1 MHSSQDQ
8 TLLCGLQADTGFAAA
23 EAHAIAA
30 QAMHWLRAAVIGLN
44 LCPFA
49 KAPVQKQQLRLRI
62 SAASTPEQLLTDLQ
76 QELALL
82 AGSPAEVLETT
93 LLIHPRVLQDFYDYN
108 DFLDPADALLE
119 ELDLVGELQ
128 IASFHPDYQFAD
140 SQPDDI
146 ENCTNRT
153 PWPCLHL
160 LREESL
166 DRAVQAFP
174 EAETI
179 WRKNQ
184 ETMRQLGWEGW
195 QALMRQPDADDA
207 AK

>member
-1 MHSSQDQ
+1 
-8 TLLCGLQADTGFAAA
+8 
-23 EAHAIAA
+23 
-30 QAMHWLRAAVIGLN
+30 MHWLQQVVIGLN

-49 KAPVQKQQLRLRI
+49 KAPVQKNLLRLRLC
-62 SAASTPEQLLTDLQ
+62 AARTAEDLLHALHAELTLLQ
-76 QELALL
+76 QTPLA
-82 AGSPAEVLETT
+82 ELETT
-93 LLIHPRVLQDFYDYN
+93 LLIHPGVLQDFYDYN
-108 DFLDPADALLE
+108 DFLSVADDLLARM
-119 ELDLVGELQ
+119 DLEGVLQ

-140 SQPDDI
+140 SAPQDI
-146 ENCTNRT
+146 ENCTNRS

-174 EAETI
+174 EAQTI

-184 ETMRQLGWEGW
+184 QTMRELGGQGW
-195 QALMRQPDADDA
+195 RDLQTAPVPWP